1 MSEKVMGNCPMGC
14 GDTLFL
20 GSGGYVTCSWHKC
33 PDPGAVADLL
43 LDHSTPNHIVVI
55 GSPHHPR
62 PFSIQHPLRER
73 LRGELFEC
81 PLHEHLNTLSG
92 PPRQPGRYRV
102 IEQGDVSRWL
112 WVRTDVSFLAAL
124 AAGVPKPPAPEHAEA
139 AS

>member
-55 GSPHHPR
+55 GHHWSPR

-73 LRGELFEC
+73 LMGELFEC

-112 WVRTDVSFLAAL
+112 WVRTD
-124 AAGVPKPPAPEHAEA
+124 PKPPAPEHAEA